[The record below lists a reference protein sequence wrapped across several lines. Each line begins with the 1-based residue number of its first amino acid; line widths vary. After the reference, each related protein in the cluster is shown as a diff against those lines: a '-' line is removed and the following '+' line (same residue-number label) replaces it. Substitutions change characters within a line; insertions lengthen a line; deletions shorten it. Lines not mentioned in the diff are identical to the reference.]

1 MPLGLFQVQWELLPG
16 SWQCNCE
23 LWHNTLFVDRG
34 ALIVDFM
41 LDQLDVKRKL
51 EKKLDP
57 EFTLRL
63 KFSKEPPAEGEVT
76 PSKES
81 KTGASVKEYEM
92 VSTHE
97 EVEIQEQEV
106 TSMDEDNQA

>member
-1 MPLGLFQVQWELLPG
+1 MTL
-16 SWQCNCE
+16 CE

-51 EKKLDP
+51 AKKLDP

-63 KFSKEPPAEGEVT
+63 KLSKDPPAPAEGE
-76 PSKES
+76 
-81 KTGASVKEYEM
+81 GDVK
-92 VSTHE
+92 V
-97 EVEIQEQEV
+97 
-106 TSMDEDNQA
+106 